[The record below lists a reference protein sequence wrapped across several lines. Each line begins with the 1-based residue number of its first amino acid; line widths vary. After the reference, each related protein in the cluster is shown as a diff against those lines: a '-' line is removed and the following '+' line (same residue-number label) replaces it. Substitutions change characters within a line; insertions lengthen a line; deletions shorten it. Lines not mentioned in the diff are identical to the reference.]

1 MMDAA
6 VYLTFKHDLSFGFPF
21 TRLVFDFI
29 VERTLKRSISLALIL
44 QELLN
49 Q

>member
-1 MMDAA
+1 MDAA
-6 VYLTFKHDLSFGFPF
+6 VYLTFKHDFSSRFPF
-21 TRLVFDFI
+21 TILGFDFI